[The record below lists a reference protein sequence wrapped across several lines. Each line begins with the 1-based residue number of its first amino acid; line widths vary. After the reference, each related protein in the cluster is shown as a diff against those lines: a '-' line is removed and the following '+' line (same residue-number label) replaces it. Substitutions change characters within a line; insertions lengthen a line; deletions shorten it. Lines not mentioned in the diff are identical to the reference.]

1 MRFWIFMMLMT
12 LQIPLAM
19 IGFGKYFMKTSPKKI
34 NFIFGYRT
42 NMSMKNKETWDFAHR
57 YAGKIWYVTGWV
69 TLLISLV
76 AMLIVKNQDTDTI
89 SLSGGL
95 LCLLQIIPLLL
106 VIYPTEKALRRNFDN
121 DGNRK

>member
-1 MRFWIFMMLMT
+1 MMLMT

-95 LCLLQIIPLLL
+95 FCLLQIILLLL

>member
-89 SLSGGL
+89 SLLGGL